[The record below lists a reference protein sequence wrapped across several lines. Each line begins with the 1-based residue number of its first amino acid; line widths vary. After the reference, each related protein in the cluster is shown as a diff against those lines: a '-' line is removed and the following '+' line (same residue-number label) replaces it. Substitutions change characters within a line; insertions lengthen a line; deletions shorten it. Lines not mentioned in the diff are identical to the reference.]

1 MIGKI
6 LSERYKLLEMISEG
20 GTSEIFLAEDISSE
34 KNVVI
39 KLIKDYLLYGPEKD
53 KFKTIERLRRELK
66 MSEQITHPNIIIAKT
81 IEEFDGKYYIVLDY
95 VPGMALSV
103 LMEREI
109 FGTGFI
115 VRLIIELCNILDH
128 AHSMGIVHRDLK
140 PSNIMIT
147 EEGRINI
154 LDFGYALN
162 MLDRNKLT
170 NEGAI
175 LGTASYIAPE
185 QVMDSNVDCRADLY
199 SLGVIMYELLT
210 GRKPFR
216 GSSRITVVMQHVNDP
231 PKLPSLYNPSIPQH
245 IEQITMKLLEKKP
258 EDRYSSAR
266 ELMET
271 LQNMTDKVNLPENL
285 SSYRGISFL
294 NPRSSLVGRD
304 EEFKELYLEV
314 DKLKEEKQIK
324 LIMISGPQG
333 TGKTRLLEEIEVY
346 TRIRNLLFIKGTCC
360 REKFF
365 SPYYTII
372 EGLCPFFSQDRNELY
387 NNMIFKKEL
396 DFKTEGN
403 NMPFRNNPGDIQKIK
418 ELADKIYPYII
429 PLMEP
434 YGRRGEPEFTED
446 VSVLLL
452 DFLIELS
459 RIKPLIIT
467 IDDLHWTDVSTF
479 NLLLE
484 MQKKKEGHILVIA
497 TLDEDKLFG
506 EYEIIP
512 GMTRWNEILS
522 PKSVNIRNLGAEH
535 TAEMIKSILMTET
548 IEDKLFQKVY
558 IASEGNPLFIKESI
572 NFLIESKTLNWHE
585 NNWKVDEEKINFL
598 LPNSINELLIDR
610 IKLMDDMTKDFLTKA
625 SIFPDNFYSSYLSFL
640 IENDGKQEQVS
651 FSEEKNSFLI
661 EQAIKNKIFCKGK
674 RGKEEIYC
682 FTNHIMKEIFYNS
695 IPKEKRQELHLNIA
709 HKLELTY
716 EEWEIP
722 DLVELSYHF
731 FKGKDHSLSN
741 FYLIQA
747 GDKVKSLGLY
757 DCAHRIY
764 TNALQLSERFEM
776 EEDLDVLRR
785 KLKEIDN
792 YEMP

>member
-20 GTSEIFLAEDISSE
+20 GTSEIFLAEDISSG

-39 KLIKDYLLYGPEKD
+39 KLIKEHLLYGPEKD

-66 MSEQITHPNIIIAKT
+66 MSEQINHPNIIIAKN

-103 LMEREI
+103 LMERET
-109 FGTGFI
+109 FGIGFI
-115 VRLIIELCNILDH
+115 VRLMIELCNILGH
-128 AHSMGIVHRDLK
+128 AHSTGIVHRDLK

-162 MLDRNKLT
+162 MLDSNKLT

-185 QVMDSNVDCRADLY
+185 QVMDSTVDSRADLY

-210 GRKPFR
+210 GKKPFR
-216 GSSRITVVMQHVNDP
+216 GSSKITVIMQHVNDP
-231 PKLPSLYNPSIPQH
+231 PKSPSIYNPSIPLH

-258 EDRYSSAR
+258 DDRYSSAG
-266 ELMET
+266 ELMEA
-271 LQNMTDKVNLPENL
+271 LKNRSDEMNLPENL
-285 SSYRGISFL
+285 SYRGISFL

-304 EEFKELYLEV
+304 EEFKELYLEA
-314 DKLKEEKQIK
+314 DKLKEEKHIK
-324 LIMISGPQG
+324 LIIVSGPQG

-346 TRIRNLLFIKGTCC
+346 ARIRNMLFVKGICS

-372 EGLCPFFSQDRNELY
+372 DGLCPFFSHDRNELY
-387 NNMIFKKEL
+387 NNMIFKKDL
-396 DFKTEGN
+396 NFKTETN
-403 NMPFRNNPGDIQKIK
+403 NIPFRNMSGDIQEIK

-446 VSVLLL
+446 VSGLLL
-452 DFLIELS
+452 NFLIDLS
-459 RIKPLIIT
+459 CIKPLIIT
-467 IDDLHWTDVSTF
+467 IDDLHWTDASTF
-479 NLLLE
+479 NFLLE
-484 MQKKKEGHILVIA
+484 LQKKHEGHILIIA
-497 TLDEDKLFG
+497 TLDEDKLLG
-506 EYEIIP
+506 EYEVIP
-512 GMTRWNEILS
+512 DMTRWNEVFS
-522 PKSVNIRNLGAEH
+522 PKSVSIRNLGPEH

-548 IEDKLFQKVY
+548 IEDKLFQKIH

-572 NFLIESKTLNWHE
+572 NFLIESKTLNWQE

-610 IKLMDDMTKDFLTKA
+610 IKLMDKMTKDFLTKA

-640 IENDGKQEQVS
+640 IENDGKEEQVS

-661 EQAIKNKIFCKGK
+661 EQAIKNKILCKEK
-674 RGKEEIYC
+674 RGKEEIYS

-731 FKGKDHSLSN
+731 FKGKDYSLSN

-757 DCAHRIY
+757 DSAHRIY
-764 TNALQLSERFEM
+764 SNALQLSERFEM
-776 EEDLDVLRR
+776 EEDLDVLKR
-785 KLKEIDN
+785 KLKEISN
-792 YEMP
+792 YEMS